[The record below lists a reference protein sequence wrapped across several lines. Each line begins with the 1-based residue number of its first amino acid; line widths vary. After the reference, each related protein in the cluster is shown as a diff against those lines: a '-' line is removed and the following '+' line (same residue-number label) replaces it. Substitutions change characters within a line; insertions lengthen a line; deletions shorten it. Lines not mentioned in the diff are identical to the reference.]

1 MVNPIPLYPNKDN
14 FGNDRS
20 ISSSIKIASSNL
32 FILDEPVVSADTMTD
47 MIFQDIGGH
56 ELTQFLRNDMI
67 DGEITSIQP
76 FANFSS
82 IAINHN
88 PNNIIKIQGSDE
100 EIFNSNP
107 IQLETY
113 IPKVGTGQ
121 NGQIVYVDTVSG
133 SSTINNIIINTI
145 GTLSN
150 QYVEVEFL
158 SFDTPKDGTIY
169 L

>member
-1 MVNPIPLYPNKDN
+1 MVNAIPLYPNIDNSGKD
-14 FGNDRS
+14 RA
-20 ISSSIKIASSNL
+20 ISNSIKVASSNL
-32 FILDEPVVSADTMTD
+32 FILNEPTVSADSMTD

-67 DGEITSIQP
+67 NGEITAKQP
-76 FANFSS
+76 FANLSS
-82 IAINHN
+82 IATNHN

-107 IQLETY
+107 IQIETY
-113 IPKVGTGQ
+113 IPKVGTGP
-121 NGQIVYVDTVSG
+121 NGEIVYVDIVSG

-158 SFDTPKDGTIY
+158 SFDIPKDGTIY